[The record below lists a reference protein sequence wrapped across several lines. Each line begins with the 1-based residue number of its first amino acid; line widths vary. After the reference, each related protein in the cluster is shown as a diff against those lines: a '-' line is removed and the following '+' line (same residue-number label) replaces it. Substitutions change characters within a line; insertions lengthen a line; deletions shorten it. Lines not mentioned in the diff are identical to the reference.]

1 MGLNDKDIKY
11 IVKKLA
17 VSPQTLRKLTEEEND
32 ANLILNETS
41 IRHIKKSDALKI
53 DPLTYIKLI
62 VFRYSYDAK
71 FEMAEKDYI
80 AKSIYI
86 NYPSIKDCPN
96 YFLIHQDMIGEKK
109 SQYLLVLA
117 GFFHDQ
123 FPIRILYPNYQK
135 QIEDGFKLQNTL
147 KGLNRHVD
155 DWIGILKE
163 IHTKNWLS
171 TVNKTIK
178 PQLMLKV

>member
-62 VFRYSYDAK
+62 VFRYSYDAE

-109 SQYLLVLA
+109 SQYLLVLS

-123 FPIRILYPNYQK
+123 FPIRILYPNYKK
-135 QIEDGFKLQNTL
+135 QIEDGFKSQGKL
-147 KGLNRHVD
+147 KDLNKHIENWLD
-155 DWIGILKE
+155 ILKE
-163 IHTKNWLS
+163 IHIKKWL
-171 TVNKTIK
+171 
-178 PQLMLKV
+178 